1 MAPTK
6 KALTDA
12 LRAAVTHAYHHD
24 RDTLTV
30 KRIRNKVEQNL
41 DLEEGFFLSPT
52 WKDQSKEII
61 TSRVVS
67 YIYTSNLEL
76 I

>member
-6 KALTDA
+6 KALTEA

-30 KRIRNKVEQNL
+30 KRIRTKVEQNL
-41 DLEEGFFLSPT
+41 NLDEGFFLEPA
-52 WKDQSKEII
+52 WKDQSKQII
-61 TSRVVS
+61 TSQVVS
-67 YIYTSNLEL
+67 LSFTR
-76 I
+76 